1 MRFELVTTEGKLVVD
16 VERNEG
22 NCAVNVE
29 GKAFRITIERTNEP
43 DELMAHVDG
52 RAVRVRLLEE
62 TESSIVLGVGD
73 ETFRFKRQMSRF
85 ERPASEEKRASRDIS
100 ALQAP
105 MPGRIISIMV
115 SEGQDV
121 KSGDALLIMESMKME
136 TILMS
141 DREGTVR
148 EITVKQGDPVIR
160 GQVLLRY
167 GKGAISR

>member
-1 MRFELVTTEGKLVVD
+1 MTREGKLVVD

-29 GKAFRITIERTNEP
+29 GRAFRIRIERTNEP
-43 DELMAHVDG
+43 DELLAHVDE

-73 ETFRFKRQMSRF
+73 ETFSFKRQLSRF
-85 ERPASEEKRASRDIS
+85 ERPAGEEKRTSQEIN

-121 KSGDALLIMESMKME
+121 KSGDALLIMESMKLE

-148 EITVKQGDPVIR
+148 EIAVKQGDAVLP

-167 GKGAISR
+167 AKGAISR

>member
-1 MRFELVTTEGKLVVD
+1 MTPEGKLVVD

-22 NCAVNVE
+22 DCAVNVE
-29 GKAFRITIERTNEP
+29 GKTFRIRIDGTDEP
-43 DELMAHVDG
+43 DELLAHVDE

-73 ETFRFKRQMSRF
+73 ETFSFRRQMSRF
-85 ERPASEEKRASRDIS
+85 ERPAGQEKRASQEMN

-115 SEGQDV
+115 NEGQDV
-121 KSGDALLIMESMKME
+121 KSGDAVLIMESMKME

-148 EITVKQGDPVIR
+148 EITVKQGDAVLR